1 MRFTLATVATAL
13 IGAVAVL
20 AAPAPKYT
28 GCSLS
33 SIQIPKEVLVD
44 PTNSSNILAAPAANE
59 KLFKIVLGY
68 GSQNYSCVNG
78 VATPNGAVATLYD
91 LSCAFAVSP
100 EWADVLTR
108 GAVQMD
114 PTAQLAGIQMLKN
127 MFNAQFIAGVH
138 YFKGDF
144 ATPLF
149 EFTDKAKFIGGVGG
163 KIPALLGSD
172 TGKRPDNY
180 GAVPSLKLVP
190 KQGMGSTVSTI
201 YRLHTAGGSPPPGTC
216 NWQGQ
221 KQIPYAAQYWV
232 YKST

>member
-1 MRFTLATVATAL
+1 MRFTIASVATVL
-13 IGAVAVL
+13 VGAVAVL
-20 AAPAPKYT
+20 AAPTPKYT

-33 SIQIPKEVLVD
+33 SVEIPKEAFTD
-44 PTNSSNILAAPAANE
+44 PSNSTNTLPYPAANE
-59 KLFKIVLGY
+59 KLAKIVLGY

-138 YFKGDF
+138 FFKGDF
-144 ATPLF
+144 ATPAF
-149 EFTDKAKFIGGVGG
+149 EFTDRGKFIGGVGG
-163 KIPALLGSD
+163 KIPALSGSD
-172 TGKRPDNY
+172 AGKRPDNF
-180 GAVPSLKLVP
+180 GAVPSLRLVP
-190 KQGMGSTVSTI
+190 KQGMGSTYSTI
-201 YRLHTAGGSPPPGTC
+201 YRLHTAGGSPPPGAC
-216 NWQGQ
+216 SWQGQ
-221 KQIPYAAQYWV
+221 RQIPYAAQYWV